1 MAEWK
6 PGVCPACAG
15 GCGLTVRVMEADA
28 DVVRNGRSGMM
39 RIAAAKKLEGQPDHP
54 INRGGLCP
62 RGQAAIQIAYHPDRL
77 TQPWKRTGARFS
89 GEMKPVSWDE
99 AIADLAARLDALA
112 AAREQPRLA
121 ILTRGGRSR
130 RLELFD
136 EFAKRFGAP
145 APLAVELFG
154 DQVLRRANA
163 VSFGREQ
170 LPTFDLARS
179 RYVIGFGADFLGTW
193 NSPVA
198 QNFGYGEMRQ
208 RHPQIRGT
216 FVQVEQRMSQ
226 TGACADEWI
235 PVPPGTE
242 GVLALGLARVII
254 ENKLR
259 PADAGG
265 RAGQAIEGWA
275 GGLTQFTADRVQQ
288 ITGVPASRLDRV
300 ARAFADL
307 RPAVAVAGGVALA
320 HTNGL
325 FTALA
330 VNALNALAGSA
341 GVEGG
346 LNFMPQAGGAPG
358 ARPIAGGESFDTLAE
373 AKVLFLDGANPIFA
387 SPQAWRVREKLQQVG
402 FVCSFASFL
411 DDTSTLADLILPDHS
426 FLESWTDSL
435 PESGAGVAV
444 VNAAGPAMRPLHQ
457 TRATPEV
464 IIELAGKLK
473 QPVALPWKSFDE
485 MLKASMPEAAWTA
498 LQKQGWATVGNGAG
512 DGLQAVPRRADEGR
526 RDGLKAVPY
535 SEAKFDG
542 DAAAFPFHLMPYASA
557 AFGDGSLAH
566 LPWLQ
571 EMPDPLTSA
580 MWSSWVELN
589 PSTARRFNIAPG
601 DLVDITSTQG
611 TVRAPAV
618 LSPGI
623 APDVVGMPVGQ
634 GHTTFTRYAS
644 GRGVN
649 PLAIL
654 APVTEPETGALA
666 WAATRVKIARAA
678 DADGSLILF
687 AGELREHPHEHEVR

>member
-1 MAEWK
+1 MPNVIDRFRTVLTAA
-6 PGVCPACAG
+6 VVVSALAVTACGSTDSSQLSSTTFTTARPTVAQAAREFFDIRRAPVQPIAFPHKRHIEKGLMCTDYCHESATKGPVAG
-15 GCGLTVRVMEADA
+15 LPSVKTCMICHDAIATDRPLVQQVASYQKSGLDIPWERVYGYTHAAHVGFNYAPHLRASAGCGLTVRVMEADA
-28 DVVRNGRSGMM
+28 EVVRNGRHGIM

-62 RGQAAIQIAYHPDRL
+62 RGQAAIQITYHPDRL
-77 TQPWKRTGARFS
+77 TQPWKRTGARFT

-99 AIADLAARLDALA
+99 AIGELTARLDALA
-112 AAREQPRLA
+112 DAREQPRLA

-275 GGLTQFTADRVQQ
+275 GGLTQFTAERVQR

-373 AKVLFLDGANPIFA
+373 AKVLLLDGANPIFA

-512 DGLQAVPRRADEGR
+512 DGLQAVPRR
-526 RDGLKAVPY
+526 
-535 SEAKFDG
+535 
-542 DAAAFPFHLMPYASA
+542 
-557 AFGDGSLAH
+557 
-566 LPWLQ
+566 
-571 EMPDPLTSA
+571 
-580 MWSSWVELN
+580 
-589 PSTARRFNIAPG
+589 
-601 DLVDITSTQG
+601 
-611 TVRAPAV
+611 
-618 LSPGI
+618 
-623 APDVVGMPVGQ
+623 
-634 GHTTFTRYAS
+634 
-644 GRGVN
+644 
-649 PLAIL
+649 
-654 APVTEPETGALA
+654 
-666 WAATRVKIARAA
+666 
-678 DADGSLILF
+678 
-687 AGELREHPHEHEVR
+687 